1 MNSVLSKTHFAGKN
15 AMGNVVKQN
24 IMSEMAK
31 ATKQIVVQ
39 YSTSSKILL
48 LFFCVNIIT
57 FKMLPTKP
65 KAQST
70 GMMTPLHI
78 LSSLCIISLSLY
90 VELSKDDDD
99 ELFITISVQFIK

>member
-39 YSTSSKILL
+39 
-48 LFFCVNIIT
+48 
-57 FKMLPTKP
+57 
-65 KAQST
+65 
-70 GMMTPLHI
+70 
-78 LSSLCIISLSLY
+78 
-90 VELSKDDDD
+90 
-99 ELFITISVQFIK
+99 